1 MRITICGLPS
11 MTNERNIRVVVNLD
25 GNTVLRLEPEVGRTS
40 EKAPAAHYSLLELT
54 KRRHSHDHDC
64 AKKNKIPKKKDA
76 TCKLRVS
83 LIFILVLV
91 LVIITIVRATNV
103 TDNTF
108 LSDPNISKISKKYS
122 ANLRPWLLIAQK
134 KIGLYLM
141 RQILPDGFWKVYDN
155 VKNLWFAKRSCR
167 VTIRL
172 PSNIMMV

>member
-1 MRITICGLPS
+1 

-25 GNTVLRLEPEVGRTS
+25 DNTVLRLEPEVGRNS

-64 AKKNKIPKKKDA
+64 ARKKQNPKKERCDVQV
-76 TCKLRVS
+76 TS
-83 LIFILVLV
+83 LINFILVLV

-122 ANLRPWLLIAQK
+122 ANLRP
-134 KIGLYLM
+134 
-141 RQILPDGFWKVYDN
+141 
-155 VKNLWFAKRSCR
+155 
-167 VTIRL
+167 
-172 PSNIMMV
+172 